1 MAVTWEYMK
10 LDEKGEIKYLP
21 GADMDGSITGHV
33 VFGLKAWM
41 DENPEER
48 KRLGWIKH
56 IQNNADDIEY
66 NKQTQYLV
74 HGLRMIDEYTAENT
88 YHVMDKTEEMML
100 LEDMLESLGVMPVDF
115 EYGSLRWNF

>member
-1 MAVTWEYMK
+1 MK

-56 IQNNADDIEY
+56 IQNNADDRR
-66 NKQTQYLV
+66 V
-74 HGLRMIDEYTAENT
+74 HGGKYIPRHGQD
-88 YHVMDKTEEMML
+88 
-100 LEDMLESLGVMPVDF
+100 
-115 EYGSLRWNF
+115 

>member
-1 MAVTWEYMK
+1 MAVKWEYVK

-21 GADMDGSITGHV
+21 GADIDGSITGHV

-56 IQNNADDIEY
+56 FENSSDDIEY

-74 HGLRMIDEYTAENT
+74 HGLRMIDEYTAENVF
-88 YHVMDKTEEMML
+88 YVMDKTEEMLL
-100 LEDMLESLGVMPVDF
+100 LEDMLESLGIMTGDF